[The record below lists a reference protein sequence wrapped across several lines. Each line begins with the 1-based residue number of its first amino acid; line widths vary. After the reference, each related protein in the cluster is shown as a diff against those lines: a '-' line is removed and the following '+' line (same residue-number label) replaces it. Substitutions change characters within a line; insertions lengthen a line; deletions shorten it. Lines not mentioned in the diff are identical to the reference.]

1 MNRGQSLGGGA
12 RGFIS
17 LKGKKLTPL
26 WADQNNVII
35 NNKFSKCEVSMI
47 KKIGFTLA
55 EVLITL
61 GIIGVVAALT
71 LPTLIQRQQEK
82 ATVTALKKF
91 YSSFS
96 QAYMRAIQENGT
108 PDTWYENGETRNS
121 KEACL
126 TAMNK
131 IIPYMKTTKVCGAE
145 KGCFKD
151 ITYKTIDNSDA
162 LNINQNT
169 YLARFITSDGMSVFI
184 NSFGPEAMSF
194 GEGILSKGYLA
205 VTVDVN
211 GFKKPNSFG
220 ADTFTFEAT
229 ETGVLPTGAQEQ
241 TSLGGAFETA
251 CKPENCAG
259 LCEGCGAWVIL
270 NENLDYLRCHD
281 KLGWDKARSCKEAQ

>member
-1 MNRGQSLGGGA
+1 
-12 RGFIS
+12 
-17 LKGKKLTPL
+17 
-26 WADQNNVII
+26 
-35 NNKFSKCEVSMI
+35 
-47 KKIGFTLA
+47 
-55 EVLITL
+55 
-61 GIIGVVAALT
+61 
-71 LPTLIQRQQEK
+71 
-82 ATVTALKKF
+82 
-91 YSSFS
+91 
-96 QAYMRAIQENGT
+96 
-108 PDTWYENGETRNS
+108 
-121 KEACL
+121 
-126 TAMNK
+126 
-131 IIPYMKTTKVCGAE
+131 MKTTKVCGAE

>member
-1 MNRGQSLGGGA
+1 
-12 RGFIS
+12 
-17 LKGKKLTPL
+17 
-26 WADQNNVII
+26 
-35 NNKFSKCEVSMI
+35 MI

-71 LPTLIQRQQEK
+71 LPTLIQKQQEK

-241 TSLGGAFETA
+241 TSLGGALKQLASRKTVPGFA
-251 CKPENCAG
+251 K
-259 LCEGCGAWVIL
+259 GAA
-270 NENLDYLRCHD
+270 H
-281 KLGWDKARSCKEAQ
+281 G